1 MKKLLALFL
10 AVVMICGAGIS
21 CFAAEQP
28 SYNYDNSLLI
38 VAVLSGKTPAEVFTS
53 EKGVSSLMVTY
64 KEPTEGDAVKYQL
77 LAMISDEFDKVKAA
91 LSDIEGVQTVERNYF
106 AEDWYKR
113 EINVRLSTDHLYV
126 PVGETRSM
134 TYTTDREFLKN
145 GLLPMGVE
153 ITVDPAVFDIA
164 AADEAALKQMAI
176 PNFFPVEFG
185 FGFQGEFPYKAFWFN
200 NEIKKGQ
207 AGESNRYVIIPES
220 SGKIVDADTI
230 KDFLI
235 GGQVDYPRYVS
246 AVSAINGVTSA
257 QILYDGHTMGPCFIS
272 EYWEFNDTEIAE
284 MTLSGGK
291 PSRGEGDTVKYGQI
305 ATFKGLKSGVA
316 YGALSRPEG
325 IYPFH
330 VTVYLEGDVDE
341 SGRVSG
347 NDALMALQAAVG
359 ARELSDLQMHAA
371 DMNGDGEI
379 KAVDALYILYAV
391 VGKSAE
397 LG

>member
-10 AVVMICGAGIS
+10 AVVMICRAGIS
-21 CFAAEQP
+21 CIAAEQP
-28 SYNYDNSLLI
+28 TYNYDNSLL
-38 VAVLSGKTPAEVFTS
+38 VTAVLSGKTPAEVFTG
-53 EKGVSSLMVTY
+53 ETGVSSLIVTY
-64 KEPTEGDAVKYQL
+64 KEPTEGGAVKYQL
-77 LAMISDEFDKVKAA
+77 LAMISGEFDRVKAA
-91 LSDIEGVQTVERNYF
+91 LSAVEGVQTVERNYF

-113 EINVRLSTDHLYV
+113 EINVRLSSDHLYV
-126 PVGETRSM
+126 PVGETRSL
-134 TYTTDREFLKN
+134 TYTADREFLKN
-145 GLLPMGVE
+145 GLVPMGVE
-153 ITVDPAVFDIA
+153 ITVDPAVFDIV

-176 PNFFPVEFG
+176 PNFFPAEYG
-185 FGFQGEFPYKAFWFN
+185 FDFNGEFPYKEFLFN
-200 NEIKKGQ
+200 NQIKKGQ

-220 SGKIVDADTI
+220 SGKVVDAKTI

-235 GGQVDYPRYVS
+235 GGQIDYPRYVS
-246 AVSAINGVTSA
+246 AVSAINGVISA
-257 QILYDGHTMGPCFIS
+257 QILYDGHTMGPDFIS
-272 EYWEFNDTEIAE
+272 EYWEFNDTETAE

-291 PSRGEGDTVKYGQI
+291 PSHEGENSPRYEQT

-316 YGALSRPEG
+316 HGALSRPEG

-347 NDALMALQAAVG
+347 NDALMALQAAGG

-379 KAVDALYILYAV
+379 KAVDALYILFAV

-397 LG
+397 LD